1 MGTGVWIWWT
11 ILGAGIALVI
21 YRKFTDKKKKK

>member
-11 ILGAGIALVI
+11 ILGAGIAYLGYV
-21 YRKFTDKKKKK
+21 KFIKKKKK